1 MKIHLLPILQFDTN
15 LYRNAYT
22 LMKNDA
28 HCENL
33 TKYFLQTEKDTRSDS
48 SDETLSST
56 DDSYTSSNTPDKK
69 NTARSNLENNA
80 TGNCVQNNT
89 DHLLNNHEKSQ

>member
-1 MKIHLLPILQFDTN
+1 MKIHLLQILQFDTY
-15 LYRNAYT
+15 LYRNT
-22 LMKNDA
+22 LMKTDA
-28 HCENL
+28 HVIFL

-69 NTARSNLENNA
+69 NKARSNLENNA

>member
-1 MKIHLLPILQFDTN
+1 MKIHLIPILQFHTN
-15 LYRNAYT
+15 LYRKKSLYFDENRQ
-22 LMKNDA
+22 
-28 HCENL
+28 NL